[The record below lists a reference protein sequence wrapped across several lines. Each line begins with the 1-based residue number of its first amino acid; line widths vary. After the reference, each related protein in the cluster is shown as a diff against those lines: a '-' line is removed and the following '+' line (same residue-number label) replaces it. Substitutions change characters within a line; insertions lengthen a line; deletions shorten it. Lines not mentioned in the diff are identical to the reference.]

1 MAFIKVQDFNKSI
14 SSKTASPVYLLA
26 GEESYLIDSCLKK
39 LASVL
44 NIDDLNKE
52 VFYASDSSAEDIL
65 NAVQTL
71 PFLSEK
77 RVVIVKTVNKMKAA
91 DAERL
96 SDYLSNI
103 VDTSCLI
110 LLYPDNYKKEG
121 IAKRKA
127 LINECASSKNCIA
140 VDCSKQYEREVKEF
154 IKSEFAA
161 KGKNASFD
169 VISRI
174 VDENGT
180 DLMNISNEI
189 EKLCLFAGK
198 DKKAVTEEDIEQISG
213 YTKEANVYALAS
225 EIEAKNIKKAMFIL
239 EKLLSEGEDAI
250 VILSSISSAVR
261 KLLNAKSMTEEQG
274 MSNTEAAASLR
285 IHNYFARA
293 FFSNLDKH
301 TIKGLKASLKV
312 ILKADTAIKTGT
324 SDAISALEKIILSVC
339 R

>member
-1 MAFIKVQDFNKSI
+1 MAFLKVQDFNKLI
-14 SSKTASPVYLLA
+14 SSKKISPVYLFA
-26 GEESYLIDSCLKK
+26 GEESYLIDSCLAK
-39 LASVL
+39 LNTLLGA
-44 NIDDLNKE
+44 DDLNKE
-52 VFYASDSSAEDIL
+52 VLYASESSAEDVL
-65 NAVQTL
+65 DAVQTL
-71 PFLSEK
+71 PFLSER
-77 RVVIVKTVNKMKAA
+77 RVIIVKAANKMKSG

-96 SDYLSNI
+96 TGYLSNVI
-103 VDTSCLI
+103 DSSCLI

-121 IAKRKA
+121 IAKRKE

-140 VDCSKQYEREVKEF
+140 VDCRKQYENEVKEF
-154 IKSEFAA
+154 IKAEFAA
-161 KGKNASFD
+161 RGKSVSFD

-180 DLMNISNEI
+180 DLLNIVNEI
-189 EKLCLFAGK
+189 EKLSLFAGK
-198 DKKAVTEEDIEQISG
+198 NKKSITEEDIEQISG

-250 VILSSISSAVR
+250 VILTTISSTIR

-274 MSNTEAAASLR
+274 MSNTETAAALR

-293 FFSNLDKH
+293 FFENLRKH
-301 TIKGLKASLKV
+301 DFKTLKASLKV
-312 ILKADTAIKTGT
+312 VLKADTSIKTGS
-324 SDAISALEKIILSVC
+324 SDAVSALERIILFVC

>member
-1 MAFIKVQDFNKSI
+1 MAFLKVQDFIKNI
-14 SSKTASPVYLLA
+14 SPKISSPVYLFA
-26 GEESYLIDSCLKK
+26 GEESYLIDQCLSR
-39 LASVL
+39 LSSVL
-44 NIDDLNKE
+44 AVDDLNKE
-52 VFYASDSSAEDIL
+52 IFYASDSSAEDIL

-77 RVVIVKTVNKMKAA
+77 RVIIVKGVNKMKAA

-96 SDYLSNI
+96 TDYISNT
-103 VDTSCLI
+103 VETSCLI

-127 LINECASSKNCIA
+127 LISTCASSKSCIA
-140 VDCSKQYEREVKEF
+140 VDCRKQYESEVKDF

-161 KGKNASFD
+161 RGKSVSFD

-174 VDENGT
+174 VEENGT
-180 DLMNISNEI
+180 DLLNISNEI

-198 DKKAVTEEDIEQISG
+198 DKKAVTEDDIEQISG

-239 EKLLSEGEDAI
+239 EKLLTEGEDAI
-250 VILSSISSAVR
+250 VILSTVSSTVR

-274 MSNTEAAASLR
+274 MSNTETAAALR

-293 FFSNLDKH
+293 FFSNLGKH
-301 TIKGLKASLKV
+301 SIKNLKASLKV
-312 ILKADTAIKTGT
+312 ILKADTSIKTGT
-324 SDAISALEKIILSVC
+324 SDSVSALEKIILSVC